1 MFVGTRIPHLRRQ
14 RALLTLPQQ
23 ALYKALI
30 RAVGPETLIILTRVN
45 LGNVV
50 ERPEDDATYREH
62 WHDICRRWVD
72 FVLCSPSDFTPLLA
86 IKLETRSE
94 RRQRLETR
102 RTSPSDLDTIED
114 TLISARIPLLRLM
127 AVDDYDYAQVMNEVK
142 RVLLGVLAR
151 EKQRNSTRPS
161 DTEEIYIKHLDG
173 ERTQSRSETHTPTT
187 FTRSGR

>member
-1 MFVGTRIPHLRRQ
+1 MFVGTRIPHLRRH

-23 ALYKALI
+23 ALHKALI

-45 LGNVV
+45 LGHVV
-50 ERPEDDATYREH
+50 ERPEDDANYREH
-62 WHDICRRWVD
+62 WNDICRRWVD
-72 FVLCSPSDFTPLLA
+72 FVLCSPSDFNPLLA

-94 RRQRLETR
+94 RRQRLETK
-102 RTSPSDLDTIED
+102 RTNPSELDTIED

-151 EKQRNSTRPS
+151 EKQRNITRAN
-161 DTEEIYIKHLDG
+161 DTEKIYIKHLDG
-173 ERTQSRSETHTPTT
+173 ERTQSRVETHTPTT